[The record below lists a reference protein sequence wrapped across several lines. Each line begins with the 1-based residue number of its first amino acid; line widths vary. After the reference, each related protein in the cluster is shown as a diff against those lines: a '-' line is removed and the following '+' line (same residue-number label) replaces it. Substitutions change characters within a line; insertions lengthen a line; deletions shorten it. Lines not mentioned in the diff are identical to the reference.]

1 MVVGNNLKLLRKH
14 FAKSQDEVSKSL
26 GLNRSTYSG
35 YENAVAQPSLE
46 IISMI
51 SEFYNISIDAILK
64 NDFST
69 FNSSQWTRI
78 TNGWKSSATGS
89 KLRILTSQVSESNEE
104 LIEMIPVKAKA
115 GYALG
120 YSDPEFIKE
129 LPTIRLPLLSKN
141 RKYRTFPISG
151 DSMPPVSDGSFV
163 VGEFVQDWT
172 LISSETPC
180 VIVTKDDGIV
190 FKIIDN
196 QISKEKNVLLSSTN
210 PLYETYSV
218 NLKDILEIWMFRC
231 YISMELPETILGED
245 SISSSIRSIQKSLF
259 RIENKS

>member
-14 FAKSQDEVSKSL
+14 FGKSQDDVSKSL

-35 YENAVAQPSLE
+35 YENAVAQPSLD
-46 IISMI
+46 IISLI
-51 SEFYNISIDAILK
+51 SEFYNISVDSILK

-69 FNSSQWTRI
+69 FSTNQWSRI

-89 KLRILTSQVSESNEE
+89 KLRILTAQVSENNEE
-104 LIEMIPVKAKA
+104 LIEMVPVKAKA

-129 LPTIRLPLLSKN
+129 LPTIRLPFLSKN

-163 VGEFVQDWT
+163 VGEFIQDWT
-172 LISSETPC
+172 LISSDTPC
-180 VIVTKDDGIV
+180 VLVTRDEGIV
-190 FKIIDN
+190 FKMIEN
-196 QISKEKNVLLSSTN
+196 QIKLDKKILLSSTN
-210 PLYETYSV
+210 PLYEPYSV
-218 NLKDILEIWMFRC
+218 DLKDILEIWVFRC
-231 YISMELPETILGED
+231 YISMEIPETIIGED
-245 SISSSIRSIQKSLF
+245 DLSNSIRAIQKSIF
-259 RIENKS
+259 RIESKS